1 MRQITEI
8 HAYTEPVLTNNSYFI
23 TKSEAKETEI
33 HGNTEPVLIILISS
47 PKVRQKNRNS
57 RIF

>member
-1 MRQITEI
+1 MGVADKSEAKKTEI
-8 HAYTEPVLTNNSYFI
+8 HAY
-23 TKSEAKETEI
+23 
-33 HGNTEPVLIILISS
+33 TEPVLIILISS